1 MLLVDNLDLCSSVEN
16 EDYENEEVIWEVTM

>member
-1 MLLVDNLDLCSSVEN
+1 MLLVDNLDLRSSVEN